1 MKEQKEIPPSLVF
14 NIIDLEAELKNK
26 TINIA
31 KADELS
37 TTELTENYFDAFVKR
52 PDGIRFR
59 YRNEIGL
66 ILSDGTIR
74 LIAENEDPERA
85 IKTFKLLI
93 NIAKKMTEFDEE
105 KELFN
110 FDLVLIPI
118 FQSRQGAI
126 KVISNFIGEE
136 KLNLLSKTLGEPIT
150 AAYVGIYLREFG
162 KPSGKGYMDIDIEPS
177 GEDLNKYWIKIHY
190 ELKDQQGIGSLR
202 DHILE
207 MLDRA
212 SSVVSFLEGGEKR

>member
-1 MKEQKEIPPSLVF
+1 
-14 NIIDLEAELKNK
+14 
-26 TINIA
+26 
-31 KADELS
+31 
-37 TTELTENYFDAFVKR
+37 
-52 PDGIRFR
+52 
-59 YRNEIGL
+59 
-66 ILSDGTIR
+66 
-74 LIAENEDPERA
+74 
-85 IKTFKLLI
+85 
-93 NIAKKMTEFDEE
+93 MTEFDEE

-162 KPSGKGYMDIDIEPS
+162 KPGGKGYMDIDIEPS

>member
-1 MKEQKEIPPSLVF
+1 VQIPKLKKSTNVKGKNLYPVTYEFLAKRMKEQKLPIPLVF

-74 LIAENEDPERA
+74 LITENEDLLKDEFLGDEAVPERVEA
-85 IKTFKLLI
+85 EESSGEFAELPLEE
-93 NIAKKMTEFDEE
+93 ALEPSSSEAEFDVEPVTEALEALDLSSLEAELYPELEALEAEE
-105 KELFN
+105 RAE
-110 FDLVLIPI
+110 
-118 FQSRQGAI
+118 A
-126 KVISNFIGEE
+126 E
-136 KLNLLSKTLGEPIT
+136 
-150 AAYVGIYLREFG
+150 GI
-162 KPSGKGYMDIDIEPS
+162 
-177 GEDLNKYWIKIHY
+177 
-190 ELKDQQGIGSLR
+190 
-202 DHILE
+202 
-207 MLDRA
+207 
-212 SSVVSFLEGGEKR
+212 EGC